1 MKKFHRALALFSASL
16 IMILHAAPAHAVE
29 IEEPL
34 TDEEL
39 YELEY
44 ERLLIEGNDD
54 ESAIALLSL
63 DDNNPDRTMTISGA
77 IKYYWSAI
85 GNDLSYTGFMNVASP
100 LFFSW
105 QGSGSYKIAQ
115 GDASTSSN
123 KQVNM
128 CIGSI
133 AGTYVDWSV
142 PSVYIYEEGS
152 TLRFAGVVK
161 AGFAGTWYQSGSF
174 VDYNI
179 AENMG
184 SEIYLPPDRMSIVIN
199 GDVVTSVNAG
209 SDGSF
214 QFDYTYPMTETVTS
228 VAYRFYYDVTE
239 KAPMFMSN
247 TTGISTRG
255 LWFCIDDDALAKYT
269 VPDAS
274 TVVNKQILEQVKQI
288 PATIYNFFFG
298 EDGDDVAEGFKSEVD
313 GVIGSGDVVRDEF
326 EELQKPDPADTIP
339 DINVIIPQEEF
350 RAYTAVFADVLE
362 SKLVLPLMVMALSMA
377 LMAYVVYGKKG

>member
-1 MKKFHRALALFSASL
+1 MINLKRALALFSSVMVL
-16 IMILHAAPAHAVE
+16 GLCVVPAQCLD
-29 IEEPL
+29 IEESL
-34 TDEEL
+34 TDEQL

-63 DDNNPDRTMTISGA
+63 DDNNTDRTMTISGA
-77 IKYYWSAI
+77 IKYYWGAI
-85 GNDLSYTGFMNVASP
+85 GNDLSYTGFYEVASP
-100 LFFSW
+100 LNFSW

-115 GDASTSSN
+115 GEQSTASN
-123 KQVNM
+123 RQVNM
-128 CIGSI
+128 TIGSM

-142 PSVYIYEEGS
+142 PSVYVYEEGA

-161 AGFAGTWYQSGSF
+161 SGFAGTWYQTGSF

-184 SEIYLPPDRMSIVIN
+184 SEIYLPPDRMAIVIN

-209 SDGSF
+209 NDGSF
-214 QFDYTYPMTETVTS
+214 QFDYTYPMTETVTN
-228 VAYRFYYDVTE
+228 VAYRFYYDETE
-239 KAPMFMSN
+239 KAPMYMTN
-247 TTGISTRG
+247 TMGISTRG
-255 LWFCIDDDALAKYT
+255 LWFCIDDNAFAKYV

-274 TVVNKQILEQVKQI
+274 TVVSKQILEQVKLI

-298 EDGDDVAEGFKSEVD
+298 EDGDEVAEGYKSAVD
-313 GVIGSGDVVRDEF
+313 SVIDSGEQVREEF
-326 EELQKPDPADTIP
+326 EELDKPDPADTIP

-350 RAYTAVFADVLE
+350 QAYTAVFADVLQ

-377 LMAYVVYGKKG
+377 LMAYVVYGKKE